1 MDKKLAIWD
10 VESETIKFNI
20 TLTSMILQIDWSAQN
35 TDRLLLL
42 LQTSELKMLD
52 LKTKSMLNLEIGQ
65 QESPPTVMRWSPK
78 RPGVAA
84 IGFKSGRV
92 TFIDVHS
99 LKTFTIE
106 IKSPKEDPEGE
117 DPISI

>member
-1 MDKKLAIWD
+1 VIWD

-20 TLTSMILQIDWSAQN
+20 TLSAVIVQIDWSAVN
-35 TDRLLLL
+35 TDRLIFL
-42 LQTSELKMLD
+42 LQTGELKMLD
-52 LKTKSMLNLEIGQ
+52 LKTKAILNLEIGQ
-65 QESPPTVMRWSPK
+65 QESAPTVIRWSPK

-99 LKTFTIE
+99 FKTLTLE
-106 IKSPKEDPEGE
+106 IKK
-117 DPISI
+117 